1 MFHRK
6 WDVADVRAEG
16 EHDPVERRLDCWPA
30 KPIVIDK
37 LVCFIEPIN
46 FFKWKQGSLLNII
59 SR

>member
-1 MFHRK
+1 MFRRK

-46 FFKWKQGSLLNII
+46 FLSENKVAY
-59 SR
+59 